1 MKTKLHICFINKNLP
16 LTKTTNMH
24 QGLWTIAERL
34 NEWGHKV
41 SIISHKNTSGQQEI
55 EKGDTTIYFLSN
67 NEEFN
72 SIQDFSKL
80 AEKKILEIHKTDSI
94 DHIHSLDTPLKN
106 YKKIW
111 SKTKNK
117 PQLSYSVQSTSI
129 ENFFD
134 LFGSVKPK
142 VGSLLLST
150 FIYPFLFLKNFFLK
164 DYLTLRQA
172 SAVFVSSPKQAL
184 ALERYYL
191 YPPNNIFQVPLDSF
205 MISLMLRSKSTKL
218 LESLRLNPETP
229 IIATASNMKR
239 TDDLFFLLDVFERIS
254 LLHPES
260 KFLII
265 GDGEHFK
272 DVEHRILLK
281 ALDSKVIMTKNIAPT
296 SLPDFIALSD
306 VFINLDP
313 SSSGLGRT
321 LVEAMSQKKVIIG
334 SELSPIANIIAHGV
348 NGYLIRPEDTQR
360 CAKLIDRLFSSP
372 EKRIELGEQARK
384 DVLSIFDQEILTK
397 KALKAFQTVQKR
409 KSLFRQ
415 LFFN

>member
-1 MKTKLHICFINKNLP
+1 
-16 LTKTTNMH
+16 MH

-41 SIISHKNTSGQQEI
+41 SIVSHKNPSGQEEI
-55 EKGDTTIYFLSN
+55 EKGDISIYFLSN
-67 NEEFN
+67 AEEF
-72 SIQDFSKL
+72 SSVQDFSNA
-80 AEKKILEIHKTDSI
+80 AEKKILEIHKADPV
-94 DHIHSLDTPLKN
+94 DHIHSLDTPLRNHKN
-106 YKKIW
+106 FW
-111 SKTKNK
+111 SKIKNK

-142 VGSLLLST
+142 IGSLLLST
-150 FIYPFLFLKNFFLK
+150 FIYPILFLKKFFLK

-191 YPPNNIFQVPLDSF
+191 FPPNSIFQVPLDSF
-205 MISLMLRSKSTKL
+205 MISLMLRSKSKKL
-218 LESLRLNPETP
+218 LESLDLNPETP
-229 IIATASNMKR
+229 VIATASNMKR
-239 TDDLFFLLDVFERIS
+239 TDDMFFLLDVFERIS
-254 LLHPES
+254 LLHPKS

-306 VFINLDP
+306 VFVNLDP

-348 NGYLIRPEDTQR
+348 NGYLIRPEDTQQ

-372 EKRIELGEQARK
+372 EKRLELGEQARK

-397 KALKAFQTVQKR
+397 KALSAFQTVQKR